1 MMSILDDI
9 VAYKR
14 SEVEKRKKEVSL
26 EELQNREFFSREIH
40 SLKQSLLDE
49 SRTGIIAEFKRKSPS
64 KGVIN
69 NQADVREVTEAYT
82 KAGAA
87 ALSILTDEQF
97 FGGNETDLLRAR
109 IHEVPILRK
118 DFIIDPFQVAESR
131 AMGADVILLI
141 AACLSPAEVKN
152 LATYARKLE
161 LEVLLELHDEEEL
174 AHICDEVDVVGINN
188 RNLKTFEVNIERSL
202 QMAAKIPQD
211 KIKIAESG
219 INKVEDILLFRKHGF
234 KGFLIG
240 EHFMKEKNP
249 GEEFKAFVEEL
260 KSEIV

>member
-1 MMSILDDI
+1 MSILNEI

-14 SEVEKRKKEVSL
+14 IEVEKRKKEVSL
-26 EELQNREFFSREIH
+26 DELQNRDFFSREIH
-40 SLKQSLLDE
+40 SLKQSLLDD

-69 NQADVREVTEAYT
+69 NNTDVRELTEAYVRG
-82 KAGAA
+82 GAA

-109 IHEVPILRK
+109 IHDVPILRK
-118 DFIIDPFQVAESR
+118 DFILDPYQLAESR

-141 AACLSPAEVKN
+141 AACLSPHEVKE
-152 LATYARKLE
+152 LARYAKKIE

-174 AHICDEVDVVGINN
+174 NHICDEVDIVGINN
-188 RNLKTFEVNIERSL
+188 RNLKTFEVDIDRSL
-202 QMAAKIPQD
+202 QLSSKIPGD
-211 KIKIAESG
+211 KVKIAESG
-219 INKVEDILLFRKHGF
+219 INKVDDILKFRKYGF
-234 KGFLIG
+234 KGYLIG
-240 EHFMKEKNP
+240 ERFMREKDP
-249 GEEFKAFVEEL
+249 AHAFNAFMEEL